1 MSELQEVRQ
10 KISSAE
16 QKISLVEEKA
26 DAAER
31 VGDTQLFLAYQ
42 QQLVSL
48 RAELVLLRE
57 KEERKD
63 KEAATGGEIC
73 AGTHAATIAQTQLPL
88 FHRYTPH

>member
-1 MSELQEVRQ
+1 
-10 KISSAE
+10 
-16 QKISLVEEKA
+16 
-26 DAAER
+26 
-31 VGDTQLFLAYQ
+31 
-42 QQLVSL
+42 
-48 RAELVLLRE
+48 VLLRE